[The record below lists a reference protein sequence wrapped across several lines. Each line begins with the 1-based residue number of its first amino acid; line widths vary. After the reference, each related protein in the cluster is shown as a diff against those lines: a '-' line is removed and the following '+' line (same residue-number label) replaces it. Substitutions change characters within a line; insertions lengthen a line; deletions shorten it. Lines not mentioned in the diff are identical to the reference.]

1 MDDFEF
7 KCFDSVEEGIKIIKK
22 IKFKK
27 TLIITSGSLYSEL
40 YKKLQGIINE
50 ISIIP
55 KIFIFTSNAQSFIS
69 RNKESFSSSDLFYY
83 RGGVFEEINPLK
95 DSILSCI
102 SLSDK
107 NNEEIEED
115 DNKYL
120 KDERFSFEI
129 INNKEELILPI
140 YFINYLK
147 YISTEEIKTFNKKIY
162 DDNKDIP
169 IIRKLFYSLIE
180 GGDIP
185 DNLLAKYWLRA
196 YLAGTNFNDN
206 MNKDL
211 LNKKYKEYLPM
222 IIKLYKSVE
231 NGQILTDNSTLYK
244 GIIASKTYIEPLL
257 NNKKDINLPK
267 GILYGASFFSF
278 FKDESLALKLK
289 KINESILGS
298 EYIFILL
305 ILEETSNLRL
315 IKNNAN
321 IKDISFFDSD
331 KEIIFFPFSYFEI
344 KKIESKNEKEYTI
357 TLGYLHKYQKLF
369 ILFIFR
375 FLKFFF
381 VN

>member
-1 MDDFEF
+1 MGIKSSNVFIIWIDKNVDNNENKNYQKEFKKLDDFEF

-211 LNKKYKEYLPM
+211 LNKKYKEYL
-222 IIKLYKSVE
+222 
-231 NGQILTDNSTLYK
+231 
-244 GIIASKTYIEPLL
+244 
-257 NNKKDINLPK
+257 
-267 GILYGASFFSF
+267 
-278 FKDESLALKLK
+278 
-289 KINESILGS
+289 
-298 EYIFILL
+298 
-305 ILEETSNLRL
+305 
-315 IKNNAN
+315 
-321 IKDISFFDSD
+321 
-331 KEIIFFPFSYFEI
+331 
-344 KKIESKNEKEYTI
+344 
-357 TLGYLHKYQKLF
+357 
-369 ILFIFR
+369 
-375 FLKFFF
+375 
-381 VN
+381 

>member
-1 MDDFEF
+1 
-7 KCFDSVEEGIKIIKK
+7 
-22 IKFKK
+22 
-27 TLIITSGSLYSEL
+27 
-40 YKKLQGIINE
+40 
-50 ISIIP
+50 
-55 KIFIFTSNAQSFIS
+55 
-69 RNKESFSSSDLFYY
+69 
-83 RGGVFEEINPLK
+83 
-95 DSILSCI
+95 
-102 SLSDK
+102 
-107 NNEEIEED
+107 
-115 DNKYL
+115 
-120 KDERFSFEI
+120 
-129 INNKEELILPI
+129 
-140 YFINYLK
+140 
-147 YISTEEIKTFNKKIY
+147 
-162 DDNKDIP
+162 
-169 IIRKLFYSLIE
+169 
-180 GGDIP
+180 
-185 DNLLAKYWLRA
+185 
-196 YLAGTNFNDN
+196 
-206 MNKDL
+206 
-211 LNKKYKEYLPM
+211 M

-267 GILYGASFFSF
+267 GILYGASFFSL